1 VDGVSAHPA
10 PTPEARRVLFLV
22 TEDWY
27 FCSHRLPIA
36 RALKQAGFEVAIAC
50 RVDRH
55 GPMIEAEGFRLFPIA
70 LSRRSL
76 NPFHLIAAIGRIRR
90 VLRDF
95 RPDVIHNVALK
106 PAVLGSLAARLER
119 VPACINAI
127 AGLGFVFSSARM
139 KARLLRPVL
148 TLALRMLLRP
158 SHVIVQNDD
167 DGRTLTARGIVAPE
181 RVTVICGSGVDL
193 ARFQP
198 APEPEGP
205 VCALMVSRMI
215 VEKGVRDLA
224 AAARL
229 LKSRGTEMRILMA
242 GRPDAENPSAI
253 AVSEL
258 ERWARE
264 GIIEYL
270 GHVDDVAALWHRA
283 HIGVLPSYY
292 AEGVPLALIEAAAAG
307 RPLIACAGPGLSDIA
322 VADVSALIVP
332 ARDPEALA
340 AALAQ
345 LAGDGALRARLGT
358 GARRLA
364 EERFSAERVVAETLA
379 LYRHIGSF
387 QSMPG
392 CIE

>member
-1 VDGVSAHPA
+1 MSAMNTPA
-10 PTPEARRVLFLV
+10 GHTGRVLFLV

-36 RALKQAGFEVAIAC
+36 RALRQAGYDVAVAC
-50 RVDRH
+50 RVERH
-55 GPMIEAEGFRLFPIA
+55 RPMIEAEGFRLFPIA

-76 NPFHLIAAIGRIRR
+76 NPFHLIAAIWRIRR

-106 PAVLGSLAARLER
+106 PVVLGSFAARLER
-119 VPACINAI
+119 VPARINAI
-127 AGLGFVFSSARM
+127 AGLGFVFSSASL
-139 KARLLRPVL
+139 KARLLRPAL
-148 TLALRMLLRP
+148 TLAFRLLLPR
-158 SHVIVQNDD
+158 SLVIVQNDD

-181 RVTVICGSGVDL
+181 QVTVIRGSGVDL

-205 VCALMVSRMI
+205 VRVLMVSRMI
-215 VEKGVRDLA
+215 TEKGVRDLA

-229 LKSRGTEMRILMA
+229 LKSRGCDIQVVLA

-253 AVSEL
+253 AVHEL
-258 ERWARE
+258 EEWARE

-270 GHVDDVAALWHRA
+270 GHVDDVAALWRRA

-307 RPLIACAGPGLSDIA
+307 RPLVACAGAGLSDIA
-322 VADVSALIVP
+322 VADVSALVVP

-340 AALAQ
+340 AALAK
-345 LAGDGALRARLGT
+345 LAGDAAFRARLGA

-364 EERFSAERVVAETLA
+364 EDHFSAERVAAETMA
-379 LYRHIGSF
+379 LYSAIIKPTHSREG
-387 QSMPG
+387 
-392 CIE
+392 

>member
-1 VDGVSAHPA
+1 MSAITAPA
-10 PTPEARRVLFLV
+10 RHAGRVLFLV

-36 RALKQAGFEVAIAC
+36 RALRQAGFDVAIAC

-55 GPMIEAEGFRLFPIA
+55 GPMIEAEGFRLFPLA

-127 AGLGFVFSSARM
+127 AGLGFVFSSASI
-139 KARLLRPVL
+139 KARLLRPAL
-148 TLALRMLLRP
+148 TLVLRLLLRR
-158 SHVIVQNDD
+158 SHVILQNDD

-181 RVTVICGSGVDL
+181 RVTVIRGSGVDL

-198 APEPEGP
+198 APEPDGP
-205 VCALMVSRMI
+205 VRALMVSRMI
-215 VEKGVRDLA
+215 TEKGVRDLA

-229 LKSRGTEMRILMA
+229 LKSRGCDIEVVMA
-242 GRPDAENPSAI
+242 GQPDAENPSAI
-253 AVSEL
+253 AVREL
-258 ERWARE
+258 EDWARE

-270 GHVDDVAALWHRA
+270 GHVDDVAALWRHA

-307 RPLIACAGPGLSDIA
+307 RPLVACAGPGLSDIA
-322 VADVSALIVP
+322 VADMSALVVP

-340 AALAQ
+340 AALAK
-345 LAGDGALRARLGT
+345 LAGDGALRARLGA

-364 EERFSAERVVAETLA
+364 EDRFSAERVVAETLA
-379 LYRHIGSF
+379 LYSAITKPTHSREG
-387 QSMPG
+387 
-392 CIE
+392 

>member
-1 VDGVSAHPA
+1 MDAVSTPPA
-10 PTPEARRVLFLV
+10 AQTPTGRVLFVV

-36 RALKQAGFEVAIAC
+36 RALKQAGYDVAIAC

-55 GPMIEAEGFRLFPIA
+55 GPTIEAEGFRLFPIA

-127 AGLGFVFSSARM
+127 AGLGFVFSSASM

-148 TLALRMLLRP
+148 TLTLRLLLRQC
-158 SHVIVQNDD
+158 HVIVQNDD
-167 DGRTLTARGIVAPE
+167 DGSTLTARGIVAPD
-181 RVTVICGSGVDL
+181 RVTVIRGSGVDL

-198 APEPEGP
+198 TPEPAGP
-205 VCALMVSRMI
+205 VRAVMVSRMI
-215 VEKGVRDLA
+215 AEKGVRDLA
-224 AAARL
+224 DAARL
-229 LKSRGTEMRILMA
+229 LKAQGNDLRILLA
-242 GRPDAENPSAI
+242 GQPDAENPSAI
-253 AVSEL
+253 AAGEL
-258 ERWARE
+258 EGWARE
-264 GIIEYL
+264 GILEYL
-270 GHVDDVAALWHRA
+270 GHVGDVAALWRQS

-307 RPLIACAGPGLSDIA
+307 RPLVACAGPGLSDIA
-322 VADVSALIVP
+322 VADVSALVVP

-340 AALAQ
+340 TALAR
-345 LAGDGALRARLGT
+345 LAGDAALRARLGA

-364 EERFSAERVVAETLA
+364 EDRFSAERVVAETLA
-379 LYRHIGSF
+379 LYRRVGA
-387 QSMPG
+387 QA
-392 CIE
+392 